1 MGWAIL
7 LYFGAFC
14 LMVLVLNLDK
24 VATGVRNVWSRIR
37 GRHFIREMRK
47 YL

>member
-1 MGWAIL
+1 MLYAIL

-14 LMVLVLNLDK
+14 LLVLVLNFDK
-24 VATGVRNVWSRIR
+24 VAAGVRNVWSRIR